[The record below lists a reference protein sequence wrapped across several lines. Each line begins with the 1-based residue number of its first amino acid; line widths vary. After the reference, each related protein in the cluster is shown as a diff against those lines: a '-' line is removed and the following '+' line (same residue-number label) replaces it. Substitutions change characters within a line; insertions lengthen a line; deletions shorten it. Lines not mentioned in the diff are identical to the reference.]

1 MIIGAG
7 TVWEKPGRGRDDV
20 SLKGSEGLKQ
30 NLDPSRVLE
39 DGPRGQV
46 KPQVQSSMFLCRS
59 GEFCLHFTCRFL
71 SMSQLVSKSSSSSPK
86 GLISCSAT
94 CTWRTHSK
102 GHGHTHPFPCRENI
116 YWTEPRTALKADVP
130 WIWSNSGSPKKEVA

>member
-20 SLKGSEGLKQ
+20 SLKGSKGLKQ

-46 KPQVQSSMFLCRS
+46 KPQVQSSVFPLQVRRILPS
-59 GEFCLHFTCRFL
+59 LYLQVPVDEPVGFKVIIVL
-71 SMSQLVSKSSSSSPK
+71 PK
-86 GLISCSAT
+86 
-94 CTWRTHSK
+94 RV
-102 GHGHTHPFPCRENI
+102 N
-116 YWTEPRTALKADVP
+116 
-130 WIWSNSGSPKKEVA
+130 